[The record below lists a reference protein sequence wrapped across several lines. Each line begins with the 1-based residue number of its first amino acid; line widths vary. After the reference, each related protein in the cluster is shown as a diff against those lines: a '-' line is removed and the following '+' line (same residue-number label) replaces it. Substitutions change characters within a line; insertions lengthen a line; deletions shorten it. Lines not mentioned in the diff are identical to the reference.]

1 MQTTLIITGIIF
13 LTLAALYLLARSK
26 MKNIPVVADND
37 KILTLTD
44 KNFQHQT
51 KNKLVLVDF
60 WASWCVPCLKRD
72 KSLCR
77 YKIQRFSYKTN

>member
-1 MQTTLIITGIIF
+1 MQTTLIVSGMVILILVALF
-13 LTLAALYLLARSK
+13 LFARYK

-37 KILTLTD
+37 KIITLTD

-60 WASWCVPCLKRD
+60 WASWCAMFR
-72 KSLCR
+72 S
-77 YKIQRFSYKTN
+77 

>member
-1 MQTTLIITGIIF
+1 MQTTLIITGMII
-13 LTLAALYLLARSK
+13 LTLAALYLFARSR

-37 KILTLTD
+37 KILTLTG

-60 WASWCVPCLKRD
+60 WASWCALC
-72 KSLCR
+72 KS
-77 YKIQRFSYKTN
+77 

>member
-1 MQTTLIITGIIF
+1 MQTTLIITGIIISI
-13 LTLAALYLLARSK
+13 LVALFLLARSR
-26 MKNIPVVADND
+26 MKNIPVIADND

-60 WASWCVPCLKRD
+60 WASWNA
-72 KSLCR
+72 
-77 YKIQRFSYKTN
+77 TN